1 MADTDNKLVTFA
13 SLKETVTRLKEYA
26 NQFEPRKEAVSKEKL
41 TYTTNYIRAYCDYS
55 ATIPTTIR
63 ITDDDGSVLLITGS
77 SEGSWR
83 AVRLIKGTTDRFHKV
98 YYRNGYVYIQVDN
111 DSMYTVFG
119 GVLLK
124 VFGSATGTE
133 IPIENAADTDL
144 EIPTSYPADAISY
157 VNDTVGSATVDDA
170 LNAVIEELHTHDNKE
185 VLDLLSESDTGKLQY
200 NGVTIGGEGGAS
212 TADAVAY
219 NNDTISVTNVEE
231 ALNKLIADYYYVAPS
246 VTSFTATPAG
256 GTYEIG
262 STITAPITFNWNY
275 NKDITTQTLTDC
287 PLVDNTIRTA
297 TYNTDITSNK
307 TFTLTANDGKN
318 NVSKNISYSFTN
330 KVWYGSAAEGTYDD
344 TFILGLSNGKLQTSK
359 SGTYTVTVA
368 DREYFFIAMP
378 QSYNN
383 ADKLV
388 GKIGGFETEFS
399 RIATVNHTNASGYAT
414 NYNIYKSTNASLGA
428 ISFII

>member
-1 MADTDNKLVTFA
+1 MGNFIQSDMGF
-13 SLKETVTRLKEYA
+13 
-26 NQFEPRKEAVSKEKL
+26 L
-41 TYTTNYIRAYCDYS
+41 TKSPSPLDGKQEF
-55 ATIPTTIR
+55 ATILEMKNFDTSWLGNTAMA
-63 ITDDDGSVLLITGS
+63 TCDEDGKL
-77 SEGSWR
+77 
-83 AVRLIKGTTDRFHKV
+83 
-98 YYRNGYVYIQVDN
+98 YVYNVNNTEN
-111 DSMYTVFG
+111 DTTGKWRV
-119 GVLLK
+119 V
-124 VFGSATGTE
+124 ATGGGGGANT
-133 IPIENAADTDL
+133 ADEVEYL
-144 EIPTSYPADAISY
+144 
-157 VNDTVGSATVDDA
+157 NDTVGSATV
-170 LNAVIEELHTHDNKE
+170 
-185 VLDLLSESDTGKLQY
+185 
-200 NGVTIGGEGGAS
+200 
-212 TADAVAY
+212 
-219 NNDTISVTNVEE
+219 EE
-231 ALNKLIADYYYVAPS
+231 ALNKLISDYYYVTPT
-246 VTSFTATPAG
+246 VTSFTASPNG
-256 GTYEIG
+256 GTFEIG

-275 NKDITTQTLTDC
+275 NKDIITQTLTDC
-287 PLVDNTIRTA
+287 TLADETVRTA
-297 TYNTDITSNK
+297 TYNTDISSNK
-307 TFTLTANDGKN
+307 TFTLQASDGKN